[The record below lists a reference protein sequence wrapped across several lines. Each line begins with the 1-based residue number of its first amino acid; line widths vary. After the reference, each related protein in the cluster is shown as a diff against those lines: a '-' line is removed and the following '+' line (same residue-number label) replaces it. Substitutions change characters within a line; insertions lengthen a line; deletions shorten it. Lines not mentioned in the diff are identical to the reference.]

1 MKYVRWRTD
10 GFFRFWLWLPPADN
24 KGPLMNMQNDMTSII
39 LVVEDVEETRDGIE
53 KLLQADGYRVV
64 TARDEN
70 DAVESARRQAPD
82 LILLSLAGLPRD
94 IVVIACEIRT
104 RADLGEDV
112 PVVLFCIDE
121 VREGDE
127 IGIGRNVYIT
137 RPDNFNQLRSLL
149 TRLLLN
155 EQNAVLTPEAPA
167 MPTITKT
174 SLQPARFEDYVGT
187 VPFTRKGSV
196 K

>member
-1 MKYVRWRTD
+1 
-10 GFFRFWLWLPPADN
+10 
-24 KGPLMNMQNDMTSII
+24 MNMQNDMAAII
-39 LVVEDVEETRDGIE
+39 LVVEDIEETRDGIE
-53 KLLQADGYRVV
+53 SLLKADGYRVV
-64 TARDEN
+64 TARNED

-94 IVVIACEIRT
+94 IVVTACGIRA
-104 RADLGEDV
+104 RADLEENV

-127 IGIGRNVYIT
+127 VAIGRNIYFT

-155 EQNAVLTPEAPA
+155 GPNVTLTKPAGPTTTRVL
-167 MPTITKT
+167 
-174 SLQPARFEDYVGT
+174 LQPARFEDYVGT
-187 VPFTRKGSV
+187 LPFARKGST